1 MSYIAQVRTFRLIRN
16 MEFPNDRYAS
26 LMCTWDMNG
35 KILNRIP
42 LIRSLK
48 WREFIG
54 VSCLWGQLTDKNNPF
69 LERNSTSSK
78 LFYFPGSFASDGSF
92 NYASR
97 VMDPKKPYVE
107 VIVGL
112 HNIFRFFH
120 LEYVQRL
127 NYIYDPTHRWGIRGY
142 FEMSF

>member
-1 MSYIAQVRTFRLIRN
+1 M
-16 MEFPNDRYAS
+16 
-26 LMCTWDMNG
+26 
-35 KILNRIP
+35 
-42 LIRSLK
+42 
-48 WREFIG
+48 
-54 VSCLWGQLTDKNNPF
+54 SCLWGQLTDKNNPF

-127 NYIYDPTHRWGIRGY
+127 NYIYDHTHRWGIRGY